1 MTYAIVK
8 IGGKQFKVAEGDT
21 FLVNK
26 IAGEKGLQLEFKEV
40 YLLNSDSGVK
50 IGQPHVPGVSVKA
63 VIEEQV
69 KGDKIMVA
77 KFKSKVRHR
86 RKMGFRAK
94 LTRIKIIAIKTEE
107 DENKKKISQRT
118 QKEKEDTEKVK
129 RKRVIKK
136 DNK

>member
-8 IGGKQFKVAEGDT
+8 IGGKQFKVEEGDT

-26 IAGEKGLQLEFKEV
+26 IAGEKGSQLEFKEV
-40 YLLNSDSGVK
+40 YLLKSDSTVK
-50 IGQPHVPGVSVKA
+50 IGQPTVSGVSVMA

-69 KGDKIMVA
+69 KGDKIMVS

-94 LTRIKIIAIKTEE
+94 LTKIKVLSISTGEKKTP
-107 DENKKKISQRT
+107 KIS
-118 QKEKEDTEKVK
+118 TEVKKATKTIK
-129 RKRVIKK
+129 RKTK
-136 DNK
+136 